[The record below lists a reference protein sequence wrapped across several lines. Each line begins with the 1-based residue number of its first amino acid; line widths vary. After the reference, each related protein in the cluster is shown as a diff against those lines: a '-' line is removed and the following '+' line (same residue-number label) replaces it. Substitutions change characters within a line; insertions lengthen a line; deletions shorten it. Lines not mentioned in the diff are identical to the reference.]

1 MTMSQDGAA
10 VLPAGRRETHDESAA
25 ISSLISPL
33 ECALIAWEG
42 IVRNKIRSLLT
53 MLGVIIGVAAVIIMI
68 AISAGTEATI
78 AEQIEGLGAN
88 LVFIQSSFGRG
99 RPGAVENTPM
109 LVYDDVALVANI
121 PGVVGTAVEMPTS
134 QTIKAGSTSLSD
146 VQLLGTTPDYPSVR
160 EVPVADGRFLNESD
174 MERKAKV
181 AVLGP
186 GIAEELFGTSDPIG
200 QTITVGTLKLAVVG
214 ITAEKGT
221 VGNTDFDNRIYVP
234 ITLVFDRLLP
244 SQFARFIGNRVQVIY
259 AQIDES
265 AEMDKVMEQIKLKLA
280 GTKDL
285 TVDELP
291 FTLTTQDDIIETR
304 GATTEAFR
312 NLLAWVAG
320 VSLIVG
326 GIGIM
331 NIMLVSVTERTREIG
346 IRQSVGATPND
357 IRLQFLTEAL
367 MLSLVGGLIGI
378 AAGIGGSILFGA
390 TSDMRTV
397 IVPGSI
403 VLAFVSAA
411 AIGVFFGF
419 YPANKA
425 AQLDPI
431 EALRHE

>member
-1 MTMSQDGAA
+1 MTATQET
-10 VLPAGRRETHDESAA
+10 LPAAGLARTEPVAGVEPASG
-25 ISSLISPL
+25 LISPL
-33 ECALIAWEG
+33 EIIRIAWEG
-42 IVRNKIRSLLT
+42 ILRNKIRSLLT

-68 AISAGTEATI
+68 GVSAGTEATI

-88 LVFIQSSFGRG
+88 LVFIQGSFGRG
-99 RPGAVENTPM
+99 GPGQNSSTPA
-109 LVYDDVALVANI
+109 LVYDDMATVANV
-121 PGVVGTAVEMPTS
+121 PGVTGASVEMSTS
-134 QTIKAGSTSLSD
+134 QTVKADGVTLTEMPL
-146 VQLLGTTPDYPSVR
+146 VGTTPDYPSVR
-160 EVPVADGRFLNESD
+160 DVPMDEGRFLNAQD
-174 MERKAKV
+174 LERKAKV
-181 AVLGP
+181 VVLGSSV
-186 GIAEELFGTSDPIG
+186 AEELFGDADPIG
-200 QTITVGTLKLAVVG
+200 QS
-214 ITAEKGT
+214 ITANNVKLTVIGVAAPKGT
-221 VGNTDFDNRIYVP
+221 VGNTDYDSRMYAP
-234 ITLVFDRLLP
+234 ITLVFDRFLP
-244 SQFARFIGNRVQVIY
+244 SQFARFIGNRVQVIF

-265 AEMDKVMEQIKLKLA
+265 ANMEEVITQIQLKLA
-280 GTKDL
+280 GSKGL

-291 FTLTTQDDIIETR
+291 FTLTTQDDIVETR
-304 GATTEAFR
+304 GAATEAFR

-367 MLSLVGGLIGI
+367 MLSLVGGLIGV
-378 AAGIGGSILFGA
+378 AAGIGGAILFGA

-397 IVPGSI
+397 IVPGAI
-403 VLAFVSAA
+403 LLAFASSA